1 MGIDELGIGKRGK
14 KRLLVG
20 RIPLIMLALFCG
32 FMASL
37 VDTIRIHQCL
47 FFSWRCVW
55 FTVLSACLFFAFVL
69 LGERLV
75 AWFMAEPQNVG
86 TVGLKLR
93 ARFSLAWNW
102 KQCLLVT
109 SVIQLCW
116 MPYLWLSYPGVLWYD
131 TGQQLMQWF
140 HLPTTFT
147 DGSHWSDHHPVFDTF
162 FIGAFAEL
170 GKMFGSV
177 DRGLFLCS
185 IVLSV
190 LSAASFAT
198 IILYC
203 RRLGTGWRLDI
214 AQMLFFALFPVLPIF
229 SMSLVKDSIFMP
241 FFIWFAIFCI
251 EIVHSHGLCIRRPAT
266 LVLFFILFLLVCLTK
281 KTGLYI
287 AVICCFAVL
296 FVVIRKYRLRIAAV
310 LLMGM
315 VIFELFIPKVVFP
328 ANNIQEGGKQEMLA
342 IPFQQSALEIKRHGK
357 DMDKHDV
364 DVIYTLLGKD
374 VASRYQWWASDN
386 VKGYTWDRSKDPM
399 LGEYARVW
407 VRGLIKYPQTYVEAY
422 LALQESWLGI
432 PSYGEGENNN
442 LAELTLPVFL
452 TGSDHMLV
460 ANADQM
466 GFKMHG
472 RQAYV
477 QYVEKQINK
486 FEQLPVFNLLFSRAI
501 WTTWMFLFVVYEWC
515 RNHRMRDIAWLM
527 PYIATFLFL
536 WISPATVTV
545 EGVRYTMPMIVLAP
559 LMWGLLAMPRT
570 HSEENDSTFA
580 MPQKPAD
587 RHV

>member
-1 MGIDELGIGKRGK
+1 MIDDKQLTGK
-14 KRLLVG
+14 KGQEKTLVRLAS
-20 RIPLIMLALFCG
+20 LIVLALFCG
-32 FMASL
+32 LMASL
-37 VDTIRIHQCL
+37 VDSIRIHQCL
-47 FFSWRCVW
+47 FFSWRGVW
-55 FTVLSACLFFAFVL
+55 FTVLAACLFFVFVL
-69 LGERLV
+69 LGERLI
-75 AWFMAEPQNVG
+75 AWFTAEPQNVG
-86 TVGLKLR
+86 TVGSKLR
-93 ARFSLAWNW
+93 SRFSFAWNW

-109 SVIQLCW
+109 VVIQLCW

-140 HLPTTFT
+140 HLPNTFT

-170 GKMFGSV
+170 GKMLGSV

-185 IVLSV
+185 VVLSV

-203 RRLGTGWRLDI
+203 RRLGAGWRLGV
-214 AQMLFFALFPVLPIF
+214 AQMLFFALFPVIPIF

-251 EIVHSHGLCIRRPAT
+251 EIVCSHGDCLGQPVM
-266 LVLFFILFLLVCLTK
+266 LVLFFVLFLLVSLTK

-287 AVICCFAVL
+287 VVICCFAVL
-296 FVVIRKYRLRIAAV
+296 FMVFKKYRLHIAAV
-310 LLMGM
+310 LVVGL
-315 VIFELFIPKVVFP
+315 VIFELFIPRVVFP

-342 IPFQQSALEIKRHGK
+342 IPFQQSALEVKRHGK

-364 DVIYTLLGKD
+364 AVIYALLGKD
-374 VASRYQWWASDN
+374 VASRYQWWATDN

-407 VRGLIKYPQTYVEAY
+407 GQGLIKHPRTYIEAY
-422 LALQESWLGI
+422 LALQEGWLGI

-442 LAELTLPVFL
+442 LTDLTLPVFL
-452 TGSDHMLV
+452 TGSNHMLV
-460 ANADQM
+460 ANADRM

-477 QYVEKQINK
+477 QYAEKQINK
-486 FEQLPVFNLLFSRAI
+486 FEQFPVINLLFSRAI

-515 RNHRMRDIAWLM
+515 RKHRIRDIVWLI

-545 EGVRYTMPMIVLAP
+545 EGIRYAMPMIILAP
-559 LMWGLLAMPRT
+559 LMWGLLAISRT
-570 HSEENDSTFA
+570 HSGGNDPTL
-580 MPQKPAD
+580 MKPAGIN
-587 RHV
+587 